1 MSGWNDAGPG
11 RKRKTV
17 NEGGQTAA
25 GQSVDDRPGGVRN
38 REAAVRAASRCSLR
52 AGTVKSFRK
61 GSKIL
66 DRTGRYK
73 KMLKMKD
80 EPTMCMK
87 TQERMTRCRAIKP
100 AFYTKMLPLHD
111 HRQQSLGLIGSK
123 IRRSRDNW
131 LRSWEWH
138 GCLAR
143 VTAWPGWPCHKDW
156 TPAFAASTER
166 DRVPSDASVKASHDV
181 SETKGVTRRM
191 ARNSSQSMLL
201 KSKLLSDSY
210 VVRVTAK
217 NPPENRRAKPECC

>member
-1 MSGWNDAGPG
+1 
-11 RKRKTV
+11 
-17 NEGGQTAA
+17 
-25 GQSVDDRPGGVRN
+25 
-38 REAAVRAASRCSLR
+38 
-52 AGTVKSFRK
+52 
-61 GSKIL
+61 
-66 DRTGRYK
+66 
-73 KMLKMKD
+73 MLKMKD

-138 GCLAR
+138 EHLAH
-143 VTAWPGWPCHKDW
+143 VTAWSGWPCHKDW
-156 TPAFAASTER
+156 APAFVASTEQ
-166 DRVPSDASVKASHDV
+166 DRVPSDASVRASHDV

-191 ARNSSQSMLL
+191 ARISSQSMLL
-201 KSKLLSDSY
+201 KLKLLSDFY